1 MALFT
6 DRDRVKLVRRS
17 KSETVMTGMWEL
29 PTLAVAPGPP
39 ASPLLNLKH
48 SIMNTDYRVRVWRL
62 FGRPNRRGGR
72 WWSMRELADIPLT
85 GLARKILRRAAL
97 F

>member
-1 MALFT
+1 MALLT

-17 KSETVMTGMWEL
+17 ESQTVMTGMWEL
-29 PTLAVAPGPP
+29 PTVVVVPDPP
-39 ASPLLNLKH
+39 ASPVLNLKH
-48 SIMNTDYRVRVWRL
+48 SIMNTDYRVRVWQL
-62 FGRPNRRGGR
+62 SKPQSRGGR
-72 WWSMRELADIPLT
+72 WWSIRELPDIPLT

>member
-17 KSETVMTGMWEL
+17 KSATVMTGMWEL

-39 ASPLLNLKH
+39 ASPVLNLKH
-48 SIMNTDYRVRVWRL
+48 SIMNTDYRVRVWQAFCARS
-62 FGRPNRRGGR
+62 RGGR
-72 WWSMRELADIPLT
+72 WWSIRD
-85 GLARKILRRAAL
+85 LRIFR
-97 F
+97 